1 MPLMTMTVAG
11 FITFG
16 DAFRKVFDQAEI
28 WSTAIPL
35 VVLAFR
41 RKQPA
46 YLRPVIIY
54 LWFALFL
61 YSFGN
66 YIADYKDY
74 LPCWLW
80 SNVVLYNIH
89 SIIRFTCF
97 ICFFEALRQPYYK
110 PVRRALPVVSVIFF
124 IVNFVLLRD
133 DFFSDKLINPRLL
146 TVEAYLL
153 LIGCMLYYL
162 SNLKEDVE
170 DFWKRK
176 DFWVTTG
183 LSFYVVI
190 NFYVFLFYDD
200 LGGDLQDRIW
210 DVHNIAQIIFCLF
223 IAKAFYVTTNNR
235 RLQ

>member
-1 MPLMTMTVAG
+1 MQSMTMTVAG

-16 DAFRKVFDQAEI
+16 EGFKKVFDQAEI

-41 RKQPA
+41 HKQPS

-61 YSFGN
+61 YGFGN

-80 SNVVLYNIH
+80 SNTVLYNIH
-89 SIIRFTCF
+89 SIIRFACF
-97 ICFFEALRQPYYK
+97 IYFFEELHQPYYTA
-110 PVRRALPVVSVIFF
+110 VRRALPVISVLFF
-124 IVNFVLLRD
+124 VVNFFVLSQ
-133 DFFSDKLINPRLL
+133 DFFDDSTINSRLL

-153 LIGCMLYYL
+153 LVDCMLYYL
-162 SNLKEDVE
+162 SSLKQEIE
-170 DFWKRK
+170 DFWRRK

-190 NFYVFLFYDD
+190 NFYVFLFYND
-200 LGGDLQDRIW
+200 LDSLLQEKIW
-210 DVHNIAQIIFCLF
+210 NVHNAAQIIFCLF
-223 IAKAFYVTTNNR
+223 IAKAFYVSDTIDR
-235 RLQ
+235 RL